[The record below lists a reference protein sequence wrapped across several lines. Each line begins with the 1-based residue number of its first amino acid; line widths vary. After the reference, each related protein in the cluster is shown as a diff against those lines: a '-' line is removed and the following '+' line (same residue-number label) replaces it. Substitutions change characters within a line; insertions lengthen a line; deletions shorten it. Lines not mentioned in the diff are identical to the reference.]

1 LIGFVWITRW
11 QNRPQVAGFLA
22 DTESELRKVTWPSWN
37 EVVNASTVVV
47 ACVLILMGFLAL
59 VDMLLARVF
68 SRLFLS

>member
-1 LIGFVWITRW
+1 
-11 QNRPQVAGFLA
+11 
-22 DTESELRKVTWPSWN
+22 
-37 EVVNASTVVV
+37 VVV